1 LTSISVGNNNAN
13 YSSLNGVLFNKYKTT
28 LIQFPGGKVGSY
40 TTIPDSVTSIGPGA
54 FRHANLTSVIIPNSV
69 TSISTA
75 TFYYCSAL
83 TSVIIGNSVVSI
95 GNSAFESCVNL
106 TSVVIGNSVVSIGV
120 GAFAECAGLTS
131 ITIPDS
137 VTSIGDG
144 AFVNSGLATVIIAG
158 NKVISG
164 ITFQSPASGVS
175 FFEKTVTTFLKQFD
189 APTFSITYSGNT
201 AIIAYVVTSGVTQ
214 VELRKVSGNFIITTA
229 TVTGTTGT
237 ITVTV
242 TENINVFLAAVENS
256 AGGRS
261 AASTAQT
268 LLKQYSPPT
277 LSVGPTYTTLSA
289 GSYRAAMTYT
299 VASGVDAVQVRK
311 ASDGSVVS
319 GTTTSVSGTTAT
331 ITVPFTE
338 TLNIVVVALGN
349 AIGRESAQSAMHSLR
364 QMSGSTHYSVVP
376 TAMRQTLAG
385 FPSLG
390 AKKTW
395 TFTIDAQ
402 LGFVGLAHNSVT
414 PLFVEFKGDRLMLMK
429 FNGSNWGS
437 AIDIFSGFH
446 DLPRPTTFTVSF
458 DAKSFLIS
466 YANGTKTVSYP
477 NYYPA
482 LDIIHINLSNITHLN
497 TDPVFSHPTTWEMR
511 IAFRS
516 TGSHNS
522 WRALVGEM
530 RTNIID
536 RGWGVWIN
544 DVNNIH
550 FSWDGPSWDASPA
563 LTVAQNTDYVL
574 DIIKTAASLRLVLTN
589 VAANTTQ
596 TAINTDTAAY
606 MMSANGPV
614 TAGGW
619 ILNGSEIFEGT
630 ISFVEVW
637 NSLTSQ

>member
-1 LTSISVGNNNAN
+1 V
-13 YSSLNGVLFNKYKTT
+13 
-28 LIQFPGGKVGSY
+28 
-40 TTIPDSVTSIGPGA
+40 
-54 FRHANLTSVIIPNSV
+54 RHPPRKP
-69 TSISTA
+69 
-75 TFYYCSAL
+75 CS
-83 TSVIIGNSVVSI
+83 
-95 GNSAFESCVNL
+95 
-106 TSVVIGNSVVSIGV
+106 
-120 GAFAECAGLTS
+120 
-131 ITIPDS
+131 
-137 VTSIGDG
+137 
-144 AFVNSGLATVIIAG
+144 
-158 NKVISG
+158 
-164 ITFQSPASGVS
+164 
-175 FFEKTVTTFLKQFD
+175 QFD
-189 APTFSITYSGNT
+189 APTLSGSISYSG
-201 AIIAYVVTSGVTQ
+201 
-214 VELRKVSGNFIITTA
+214 TTA
-229 TVTGTTGT
+229 
-237 ITVTV
+237 
-242 TENINVFLAAVENS
+242 S
-256 AGGRS
+256 
-261 AASTAQT
+261 
-268 LLKQYSPPT
+268 
-277 LSVGPTYTTLSA
+277 
-289 GSYRAAMTYT
+289 MTYN

-311 ASDGSVVS
+311 ASDSSIMS
-319 GTTTSVSGTTAT
+319 GATTSVAGTTAT
-331 ITVPFTE
+331 ITVPFTDSP
-338 TLNIVVVALGN
+338 LNVVAIAQSN
-349 AIGRESAQSAMHSLR
+349 SAGRESAQSAMHSLR
-364 QMSGSTHYSVVP
+364 QISGSTHYSVVP

-477 NYYPA
+477 NYWA

-544 DVNNIH
+544 DANNIH
-550 FSWDGPSWDASPA
+550 FSWDGPSWNASPA

-596 TAINTDTAAY
+596 TAINADTAAY